1 MRGNIRRGAPAE
13 PLLNSRVIFC
23 KICKIGTFTGIDVS
37 APTEVTQLLKDW
49 RNGDKAALD
58 RMTPVL
64 YEELRRLARHFLSS
78 ERPDHTLQPTALV
91 HEAYLRLVD
100 QRAVDWRNRAHFLG
114 VAASMMRR
122 VLINHARAHQAAKR
136 EGFSKAIGIEDAL
149 GVFTNP
155 QVDVLELNSAL
166 QQLSE
171 LDPQQGRVVELRY
184 FGGLTIEETAEVMGI
199 SPATV
204 KREWGTAKLWLLKKI
219 EGSALR

>member
-1 MRGNIRRGAPAE
+1 MI
-13 PLLNSRVIFC
+13 
-23 KICKIGTFTGIDVS
+23 
-37 APTEVTQLLKDW
+37 APTDFTQLLRDW

-58 RMTPVL
+58 RMTPIL
-64 YEELRRLARHFLSS
+64 YDELRRLARHFLSS

-100 QRAVDWRNRAHFLG
+100 QRAVDWQNRAHFLG

-122 VLINHARAHQAAKR
+122 VLINHARASQAAKR
-136 EGFSKAIGIEDAL
+136 EGFTKAVALEDAL

-155 QVDVLELNSAL
+155 QVDLLELNSAL
-166 QQLSE
+166 QQLAE
-171 LDPQQGRVVELRY
+171 IDPQQGRVVELRY

-219 EGSALR
+219 EGPAVQ